1 MPKHPYGFLCPFGIA
16 DALRVYGTLTVM
28 ENEPAATDVYVA
40 LFTAAEFA
48 KRIGMSEDWVRRNAK
63 TLHHHRVGRLLRFSD
78 ESVEDFKMRTAVQ
91 VADPLRRTERSRN
104 TRRK

>member
-1 MPKHPYGFLCPFGIA
+1 M
-16 DALRVYGTLTVM
+16 
-28 ENEPAATDVYVA
+28 TD

-63 TLHHHRVGRLLRFSD
+63 TLHHHRVGRLLRFSED
-78 ESVEDFKMRTAVQ
+78 SVNDFKTRTAVAA
-91 VADPLRRTERSRN
+91 ADPLRRTERSRA

>member
-1 MPKHPYGFLCPFGIA
+1 MS
-16 DALRVYGTLTVM
+16 D
-28 ENEPAATDVYVA
+28 

-63 TLHHHRVGRLLRFSD
+63 TLHHHRVGRLLRFSED
-78 ESVEDFKMRTAVQ
+78 SVNDFKTRTAVAA
-91 VADPLRRTERSRN
+91 ADPLRRTERSRA